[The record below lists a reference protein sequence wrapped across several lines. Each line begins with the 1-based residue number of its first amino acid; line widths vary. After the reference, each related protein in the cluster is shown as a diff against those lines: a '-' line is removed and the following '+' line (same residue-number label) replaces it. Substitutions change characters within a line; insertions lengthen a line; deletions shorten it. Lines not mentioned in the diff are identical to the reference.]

1 MVFQHIE
8 KLKREYTDKYV
19 TIAHMVPELKRF
31 EGRTGIVRT
40 VNMSGRALVEFLGT
54 TDISWYD
61 IDIDYLK
68 IVDRPPP
75 SVSEKAPGKKV
86 AANDATPEKPSA
98 KTPTKST
105 SGASTADILAM
116 ARGKKPAD
124 TTPKKQSTADILAAA
139 RGKKKSTEDTPPA
152 EKKPSTSDIL
162 AMARGKSAKLDE
174 KQADKPLST
183 AEKLAML
190 RGDKNTD
197 STSDATEKKK
207 PSTADILAM
216 ARGNKPDEGKK
227 EDPSPKEEK
236 DLSTAEKLALL
247 RGEKPSKPDQP
258 QAPAGEDTP
267 KKPSTADILA
277 MARARK
283 NQDNAPPKSPDSD
296 SPNDPSQ
303 P

>member
-19 TIAHMVPELKRF
+19 SIAHMVPELKRF

-68 IVDRPPP
+68 IVDRPP
-75 SVSEKAPGKKV
+75 ETIAEKKV
-86 AANDATPEKPSA
+86 TANDATPERPSA

-105 SGASTADILAM
+105 SGASTAEILAM

-124 TTPKKQSTADILAAA
+124 AKPKKQSTADILAAA
-139 RGKKKSTEDTPPA
+139 RGAKKSADEKP
-152 EKKPSTSDIL
+152 ESKKPSTADIL
-162 AMARGKSAKLDE
+162 AMARGK
-174 KQADKPLST
+174 ADKTEAPKQDKSLST

-190 RGDKNTD
+190 RGEKKAD
-197 STSDATEKKK
+197 SASKPAEDKK

-216 ARGNKPDEGKK
+216 ARGNKPAGEKK
-227 EDPSPKEEK
+227 TEPSAKEEK
-236 DLSTAEKLALL
+236 ELSTAEKLALL
-247 RGEKPSKPDQP
+247 RGEKQTKPLEADE
-258 QAPAGEDTP
+258 PAKEDAP

-277 MARARK
+277 MARAQKKK
-283 NQDNAPPKSPDSD
+283 NAGESGTSDSD
-296 SPNDPSQ
+296 STSDSSES
-303 P
+303 